1 MTQTNQLTREITKV
15 LIPRAA
21 LIAYSTSVQFNDESS
36 RQYFLEVRDIGPDGI
51 MREGRPVTVEFMNAL
66 VRNYSE
72 SYTAGIPHGIIPSR
86 LLFCNP
92 TTGTGKYVWYSPP
105 GKRVMFFVRDLGIEN
120 GEYNVPGIVYEAEM
134 DALNVYA
141 YKGDKPDYDTE
152 LYAAPFFNVTG
163 ESVCLGSAR
172 IRKPDDIT
180 YAGLLEYWEKRFWMT
195 EFSHLGSLGNPT
207 KSNLVLVTKASKD
220 RPFDLDE
227 LKPLD
232 KLKLKDI
239 LK

>member
-36 RQYFLEVRDIGPDGI
+36 RQYFLEVRDIGPYGI
-51 MREGRPVTVEFMNAL
+51 MRECRPVTVEFMNAL

-92 TTGTGKYVWYSPP
+92 TTGTEKYVWYSPP

-134 DALNVYA
+134 DVLNVYA

>member
-1 MTQTNQLTREITKV
+1 MTLTNQLTREITKV

-92 TTGTGKYVWYSPP
+92 TTGTEKYVWYSPP

-141 YKGDKPDYDTE
+141 
-152 LYAAPFFNVTG
+152 
-163 ESVCLGSAR
+163 
-172 IRKPDDIT
+172 
-180 YAGLLEYWEKRFWMT
+180 
-195 EFSHLGSLGNPT
+195 
-207 KSNLVLVTKASKD
+207 
-220 RPFDLDE
+220 
-227 LKPLD
+227 
-232 KLKLKDI
+232 
-239 LK
+239 